1 MAGSEIDPKNLSA
14 AEKINYLITQVAG
27 LADMGTRLSG
37 QMETMTQRM
46 NSHDSRM
53 AHLEKKSEDGD
64 MSPPQRQWQQAGG
77 RADVDTGWRGPDT
90 GHTDQGT
97 PGARDG
103 WRGGSDCEQRDA
115 PGDGDDHR
123 KGYDDRNDWHV
134 APGGHDGDFNDH
146 LNNDFYGRPRGG
158 HEDQDGYDS
167 GFHHQD
173 MHE

>member
-64 MSPPQRQWQQAGG
+64 MSPPQRQ
-77 RADVDTGWRGPDT
+77 
-90 GHTDQGT
+90 
-97 PGARDG
+97 
-103 WRGGSDCEQRDA
+103 
-115 PGDGDDHR
+115 
-123 KGYDDRNDWHV
+123 
-134 APGGHDGDFNDH
+134 
-146 LNNDFYGRPRGG
+146 
-158 HEDQDGYDS
+158 
-167 GFHHQD
+167 
-173 MHE
+173 